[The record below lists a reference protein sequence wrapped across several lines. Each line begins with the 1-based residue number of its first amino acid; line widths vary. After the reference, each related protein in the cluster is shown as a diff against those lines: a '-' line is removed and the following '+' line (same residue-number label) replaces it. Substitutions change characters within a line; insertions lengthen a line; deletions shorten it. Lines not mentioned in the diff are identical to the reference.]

1 MADEPVLVVG
11 AGMAGLGAAR
21 RLHDAGC
28 EVVVLEARDRIGG
41 RLHTV
46 DLLGAT
52 VDLGGAWIH
61 GPEGNPVTAL
71 AFEAGVTGT
80 PTVWHRDPARLL
92 VADPSGPLSDVT
104 GFSRGVSAFWERL
117 ETAKA
122 GHRRAGAPAMSV
134 AEAVAEG
141 VVPDG
146 DLEGTRLLGFRHA
159 ASVSVQSLEADDADR
174 ISFDE
179 LVLDE
184 RPGGDLLLTGG
195 GYRGVVRHLA
205 RDLDVALG
213 WPVSKV
219 SVRPDGVEL
228 SGPGGVRPGAAVILT
243 VPLGVLVAGDV
254 VVDPPL
260 PAALTEALTSLGM
273 GCAEKLALG
282 FAERRWPQGVTS
294 IALVDTPPDDPFP
307 AWSVHPTE
315 AILVSYAGGSRAR
328 RFARTPDADLVE
340 HALRG
345 LRRVIPDLPDP
356 VAVARSAWTNDP
368 WSRGAYSYN
377 AACGAGAARRALA
390 EPIHRR
396 LVLAGEA
403 TEPHRYGTAHG
414 ALASG
419 RRAAEQVLDALS

>member
-1 MADEPVLVVG
+1 
-11 AGMAGLGAAR
+11 MAGLGAAR

-46 DLLGAT
+46 ELIGAT

-61 GPEGNPVTAL
+61 GPEGNPVAAL
-71 AFEAGVTGT
+71 AVEAGVTGT

-92 VADPSGPLSDVT
+92 VADPSGPLSDVA

-117 ETAKA
+117 EA
-122 GHRRAGAPAMSV
+122 GMSQHRQAGAPTMSI
-134 AEAVAEG
+134 AEAVERG
-141 VVPDG
+141 VVPHG
-146 DLEGTRLLGFRHA
+146 DLEGTTLLGFRHA
-159 ASVSVQSLEADDADR
+159 AAVSVQSLEADDADR

-205 RDLDVALG
+205 RELDVRLG
-213 WPVSKV
+213 WPVSHV
-219 SVRPDGVEL
+219 AVRRDGVDVTGR
-228 SGPGGVRPGAAVILT
+228 SGALRGSAVILT
-243 VPLGVLVAGDV
+243 VPLGVLLAGDV

-260 PAALTEALTSLGM
+260 PAALMEGLGRLGM

-282 FAERRWPQGVTS
+282 FAERCWPEGATS

-328 RFARTPDADLVE
+328 CFARTPDADLVH

-345 LRRVIPDLPDP
+345 LRRVVPDLPDP
-356 VAVARSAWTNDP
+356 VAVARSAWTTDP

-377 AACGAGAARRALA
+377 AARGAGAARRALA
-390 EPIHRR
+390 EPVHPR

-403 TEPHRYGTAHG
+403 TEPHGYGTAHG

-419 RRAAEQVLDALS
+419 RRAAEQVLAALA